1 MRKIFLTVVIFFPLF
16 SLAQIGIKA
25 GVNFANVTN
34 ASDISASNNTGF
46 HAGIFLAPPSAGVM
60 GYRTELL
67 FSRQGY
73 NFGTNTNTGVV
84 DLDYILLPQLMSINI
99 TKFFSIQVG
108 AQMAFLINAK
118 ADTTTS
124 SGTSNP
130 YSGIMDYYNKFDY
143 GFAGGIEI
151 HPFKGLLVGAR
162 YNISLGNLYKDPSSY
177 DPNTGGQP
185 PSFIP
190 QVDVKNNVFQ
200 LSVGWIFGG
209 NSSKKKEKQS
219 QTQPQQ

>member
-1 MRKIFLTVVIFFPLF
+1 MRKIFLTAVIIVPLF
-16 SLAQIGIKA
+16 SLAQFGIKA

-34 ASDISASNNTGF
+34 ASDINSGSESGF
-46 HAGIFLAPPSAGVM
+46 MAGIFLAPPSKGVM
-60 GYRTELL
+60 GFRTELI

-73 NFGTNTNTGVV
+73 SYRTNTNTGVV
-84 DLDYILLPQLMSINI
+84 NLDYILLPQLMQINI
-99 TKFFSIQVG
+99 TKFFSIQLG
-108 AQMAFLINAK
+108 AQMAFLINAM
-118 ADTTTS
+118 ADSTTS
-124 SGTSNP
+124 SGSSSP
-130 YSGIMDYYNKFDY
+130 YGEIMDFYNKFDY

-177 DPNTGGQP
+177 EMNGGQP

-190 QVDVKNNVFQ
+190 PVDVKNNVLQIFA
-200 LSVGWIFGG
+200 GWIFG
-209 NSSKKKEKQS
+209 NNSKKKQ

>member
-1 MRKIFLTVVIFFPLF
+1 MRKMSLTAAILLPLF
-16 SLAQIGIKA
+16 SLAQFGIKA

-34 ASDISASNNTGF
+34 ASDVSASNNTGF
-46 HAGIFLAPPSAGVM
+46 VAGIFLAPPSKGILSS
-60 GYRTELL
+60 RTELL

-73 NFGTNTNTGVV
+73 SYATNTNTGNV

-118 ADTTTS
+118 ADSSTS
-124 SGTSNP
+124 SGSSSP

-143 GFAGGIEI
+143 GFAGGIEV

-177 DPNTGGQP
+177 EMNGGQA

-190 QVDVKNNVFQ
+190 QVNVKNNVFQ
-200 LSVGWIFGG
+200 LFAGWIFG
-209 NSSKKKEKQS
+209 NSSSKKKQT